1 MTVIRAALLGFG
13 TVGRG
18 VYSIVQQR
26 REELK
31 QRLGGAELVIVK
43 VLVRDLHKSKRL
55 LPDGCT
61 NDAELLTNNIDD
73 VFQADV
79 QVVFEAL
86 VGEEPAFTYLRRA
99 IVEHGCTVVTSNKVM
114 FARYGAALQE
124 LAASHTPTPPLFP
137 ATRVYVGFEATVAA
151 GVPII
156 KTLQNMCHVQRVRK
170 IEGIV
175 NGTSNLILT
184 ELREHPEK
192 TFEEVLKKAQELGYA
207 EADPTNDI
215 SGQDAFMKLLVMASI
230 AFGHQPSRSI
240 IPVTGIDTLTPEMLQ
255 DARAKGLRYRHV
267 VSAAMET
274 VAPTSSLS
282 SPSLSALTEGVQP
295 PTQSPR
301 EQLTCFVK
309 PMLLGPE
316 HPLYHMD
323 GTTSA
328 VSVWT
333 DLLGVVTISGP
344 GAGMYPTASA
354 MMEDYAV
361 WMAAFRRS

>member
-1 MTVIRAALLGFG
+1 MTVVRAALLGFG
-13 TVGRG
+13 TVGQG
-18 VYSIVQQR
+18 IYSIAQQR
-26 REELK
+26 REQLK
-31 QRLGGAELVIVK
+31 QRLGGVELVIVK
-43 VLVRDLHKSKRL
+43 ILVRDLRKRSRV
-55 LPDGCT
+55 LPDRCAS
-61 NDAELLTNNIDD
+61 DAKLLTDDIED
-73 VFQADV
+73 VFRADV
-79 QVVFEAL
+79 QVIFEAT
-86 VGEEPAFTYLRRA
+86 VGEEPAFTYLQRA
-99 IVEHGCTVVTSNKVM
+99 IVEHGCSVITANKVM

-124 LAASHTPTPPLFP
+124 LAASCTPTSSFP

-156 KTLQNMCHVQRVRK
+156 KTLQNMCHVQQVRK

-175 NGTSNLILT
+175 NGTSNYILT

-207 EADPTNDI
+207 EADPTNDVA
-215 SGQDAFMKLLVMASI
+215 GQDAFVKLLVMVAI
-230 AFGHQPSRSI
+230 AFGHQPSRST

-267 VSAAMET
+267 VSAAMEG
-274 VAPTSSLS
+274 AATSSCAPKS
-282 SPSLSALTEGVQP
+282 SAAEEEEA
-295 PTQSPR
+295 QSRTRPLHER
-301 EQLTCFVK
+301 LTCSVK

-333 DLLGVVTISGP
+333 DYLGVVTISGP
-344 GAGMYPTASA
+344 GAGMYCTASA

-361 WMAAFRRS
+361 WMEAFRRP